1 MVDVLYYVYLKK
13 RGKNLCIMKNLRFI
27 DSLVTKLLE
36 KKEREIII
44 KWFDKIGLTYGRSL
58 AYRHNYDG
66 VFTIYSNRI
75 GMLIGLSGRNV
86 KILEDILAEEYH
98 REYKVVFEEITGVV
112 DDEDD

>member
-1 MVDVLYYVYLKK
+1 MYNEEFEFYRQSCYEIA
-13 RGKNLCIMKNLRFI
+13 R
-27 DSLVTKLLE
+27 
-36 KKEREIII
+36 KKEKEIII

-75 GMLIGLSGRNV
+75 GMLIGLNGQDV
-86 KILEDILAEEYH
+86 KVLEDILAEEYH

>member
-1 MVDVLYYVYLKK
+1 MVDVLYCVYLKK
-13 RGKNLCIMKNLRFI
+13 RGKNLCIMKNLSFI
-27 DSLVTKLLE
+27 DSLVTKWLE

-44 KWFDKIGLTYGRSL
+44 KWFNRIGLTYGRSL

-75 GMLIGLSGRNV
+75 GPLIGLSGRNV

-112 DDEDD
+112 DDDI

>member
-1 MVDVLYYVYLKK
+1 MVNVLYCVYLKK
-13 RGKNLCIMKNLRFI
+13 RGKNLSIMKNLSFI

-75 GMLIGLSGRNV
+75 GMLIGLNGQAV
-86 KILEDILAEEYH
+86 KVLEDILAEEYH
-98 REYKVVFEEITGVV
+98 REYKTGEKIKFITKQTGF
-112 DDEDD
+112 

>member
-1 MVDVLYYVYLKK
+1 MYNEEFELYRQSCYEIA
-13 RGKNLCIMKNLRFI
+13 R
-27 DSLVTKLLE
+27 

-75 GMLIGLSGRNV
+75 GMLIGLNGQAV
-86 KILEDILAEEYH
+86 KVLEDILTEEYH

>member
-1 MVDVLYYVYLKK
+1 MYNEELELYRQSCYEIA
-13 RGKNLCIMKNLRFI
+13 RN
-27 DSLVTKLLE
+27 
-36 KKEREIII
+36 KEREIII
-44 KWFDKIGLTYGRSL
+44 KWFNRIGLTYGRSL

-75 GMLIGLSGRNV
+75 GMLIGLNGQDV
-86 KILEDILAEEYH
+86 KVLEDILAEEYH